1 MCECVSGILRR
12 RAEEVRARSE
22 GSQKGE
28 RAIKWNVG
36 QKRKIFDATSYLKK
50 ILRGL
55 LIKSEV

>member
-1 MCECVSGILRR
+1 M
-12 RAEEVRARSE
+12 SE

-36 QKRKIFDATSYLKK
+36 QKRKIFDATSSYLKK